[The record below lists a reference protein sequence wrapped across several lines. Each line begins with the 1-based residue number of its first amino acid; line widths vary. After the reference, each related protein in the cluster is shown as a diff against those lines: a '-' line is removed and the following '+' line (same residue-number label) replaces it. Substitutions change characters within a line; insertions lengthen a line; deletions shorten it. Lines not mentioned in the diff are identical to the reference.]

1 MPTVAPP
8 QSTSCRNP
16 RDGSLHL
23 MDCSSRSKT
32 VKKVH
37 LKKIVNIVIC
47 HFSKSLWLIQ
57 QWPNSS
63 TLQEGTQRLVFFSL
77 YHSTE
82 SPSLQLFYK
91 QCSLGG
97 LFCSCN
103 DPSCGLLL
111 VHCGC
116 RSLPG
121 WVDFSLPQRRNISPF
136 IPSPLKVGMFAYN

>member
-8 QSTSCRNP
+8 QSTSCCNP
-16 RDGSLHL
+16 REGSLHL

-47 HFSKSLWLIQ
+47 HFSKSLWLIHI
-57 QWPNSS
+57 PGAPGHKS
-63 TLQEGTQRLVFFSL
+63 TLYTSVLFSL

-103 DPSCGLLL
+103 DPSRGLLL